1 MTAVERPRKRLDRQ
15 TRRAQIIDA
24 AIVVFDGREPAS
36 VTLEEIADA
45 AGVSR
50 ALVYNYFGDR
60 LGLVEAVHRHCF
72 DQLRRQLNS
81 ALSSVRGR
89 REAVG
94 AVVRAH
100 LRFASEH
107 RLAYRYATEL
117 SRVASPGL
125 VAQRIRE
132 FAALF
137 GGEEEAELLAT
148 GVWAALP
155 AMVSMQVDRPALEPA
170 RAAEV
175 ITSFMWSGLSSVGSL
190 GLPVHPLWPLPSET
204 GKSSVDESRQ

>member
-1 MTAVERPRKRLDRQ
+1 MSSIERPRKRLDRQ
-15 TRRAQIIDA
+15 TRRAQIIAA

-72 DQLRRQLNS
+72 DELRRSLNA

-89 REAVG
+89 RDALG
-94 AVVRAH
+94 AVVQAH
-100 LRFASEH
+100 LRFAGEQ

-117 SRVASPGL
+117 SRVASPDL

-132 FAALF
+132 FGALF
-137 GGEEEAELLAT
+137 GGGEEAELLAA
-148 GVWAALP
+148 GVWASLP
-155 AMVSMQVDRPALEPA
+155 AMVTFEVDRGLLDPE
-170 RAAEV
+170 RAAAV
-175 ITSFMWSGLSSVGSL
+175 ITGFMWSGLSSVSSL
-190 GLPVHPLWPLPSET
+190 GLPVRPLWPVPADSAA
-204 GKSSVDESRQ
+204 GA